1 MLTNNY
7 KKKDLIKDLSNKTG
21 FSLNYSTK
29 LISDLIETI
38 VNNIGMQN
46 FKIKNIGTF
55 KIINKKKRIGS
66 NPKTNEE
73 HIISARKSISFIP
86 SKNLLKKLNNS
97 I

>member
-29 LISDLIETI
+29 LISDLIEAI

-55 KIINKKKRIGS
+55 KIINKKKRIGR
-66 NPKTNEE
+66 NPRTNEE

>member
-1 MLTNNY
+1 VLTNNY

-38 VNNIGMQN
+38 VNNIGMQS

-55 KIINKKKRIGS
+55 RIINKKKK
-66 NPKTNEE
+66 N
-73 HIISARKSISFIP
+73 RKK
-86 SKNLLKKLNNS
+86 SKN
-97 I
+97 

>member
-38 VNNIGMQN
+38 VNNIGMQSI
-46 FKIKNIGTF
+46 KIKNIGTF
-55 KIINKKKRIGS
+55 RIINKKKRIGR
-66 NPKTNEE
+66 NPKTNEA

>member
-29 LISDLIETI
+29 LISDLIEAI

-55 KIINKKKRIGS
+55 KIINKKKRIGR
-66 NPKTNEE
+66 NPKTKEE
-73 HIISARKSISFIP
+73 HIISAGKSISFIT